1 MDMGGTVMI
10 EGRWFISL
18 NYHDGRFARGAGRF
32 AFSRRDAD
40 GGRTIFCLE
49 EAQDISRVAGP
60 DHQIWSHAIS
70 QGMNEVLVHLSA
82 ARAPLVPEGARIEA
96 PPLRFDFPQTGDSD
110 GVVVAF
116 EGRAA

>member
-1 MDMGGTVMI
+1 MDMGATVMI
-10 EGRWFISL
+10 DGRWFISL
-18 NYHDGRFARGAGRF
+18 HHHDGRFARGAGCF

-49 EAQDISRVAGP
+49 ETQDISRVAGP
-60 DHQIWSHAIS
+60 DHQAWSHAVS

-82 ARAPLVPEGARIEA
+82 TRAPLAPEGARIEA
-96 PPLRFDFPQTGDSD
+96 PPLRFDFLQTAESD
-110 GVVVAF
+110 AVVVAF